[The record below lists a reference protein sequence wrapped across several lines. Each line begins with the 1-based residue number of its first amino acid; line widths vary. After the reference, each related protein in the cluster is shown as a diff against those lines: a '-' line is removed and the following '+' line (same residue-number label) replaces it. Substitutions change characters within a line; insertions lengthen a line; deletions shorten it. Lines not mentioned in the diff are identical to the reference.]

1 MIELIEK
8 YGYVAVFVGAFL
20 EGETLLVIAGFLAA
34 SGGYLDLGAIIAC
47 GFAGG
52 LAGDQ
57 TYFYLGRARGRQFL
71 DHRES
76 WRPRVAWL
84 EALFT
89 RHATLLMLG
98 YRFMYGVR
106 LVTPMFLGA
115 FRVGRL
121 RFLAFNVVNASA
133 WATIVVG
140 LGYLF
145 GEVVTDVF
153 DQIRRYEL
161 LLVALLA
168 VIGIA
173 IWLLLR
179 IRGR

>member
-1 MIELIEK
+1 MLELIEN
-8 YGYVAVFVGAFL
+8 YGYVAVFAGAFL
-20 EGETLLVIAGFLAA
+20 EGETLLVIAGFLA
-34 SGGYLDLGAIIAC
+34 SGGYLDLPAIIAC

-57 TYFYLGRARGRQFL
+57 TYFYLGRARGRHFL
-71 DHRES
+71 EHRAS

-84 EALFT
+84 EGFFT
-89 RHATLLMLG
+89 RHARLLMLG

-106 LVTPMFLGA
+106 IVTPMFLGA

-121 RFLAFNVVNASA
+121 RFLAYNVINASV

-153 DQIRRYEL
+153 DQIRRYEML
-161 LLVALLA
+161 IVALLA
-168 VIGIA
+168 VAGVGV
-173 IWLLLR
+173 WLLLR